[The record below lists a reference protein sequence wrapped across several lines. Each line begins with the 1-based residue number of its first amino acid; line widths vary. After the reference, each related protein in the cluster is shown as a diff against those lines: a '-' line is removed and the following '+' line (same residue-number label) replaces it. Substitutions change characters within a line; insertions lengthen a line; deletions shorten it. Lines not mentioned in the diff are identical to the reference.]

1 MKSTLLITLCTLF
14 TSTLFAQSR
23 SQDLREI
30 RNLSYQ
36 IEQETYSTRG
46 TPQTLRNVKS
56 LLRRALNELQN
67 GGTNPGFAE
76 CRQFAFPILDRTLPA
91 SDAMDEAI
99 RLCRQVE
106 ALPEMKFLFEKYDRT
121 LPASD
126 ALERAATASDF
137 SLVDKLD
144 LLEFAFEKY
153 DRTLATST
161 AADRAVQGVSPIQNN
176 RNPGG
181 TLSCFK
187 KTYPV
192 YDRTLP
198 SAEAMDRT
206 IQACR

>member
-1 MKSTLLITLCTLF
+1 MKSTLFITLCVLF
-14 TSTLFAQSR
+14 SSQLFAQGR
-23 SQDLREI
+23 SQTLRDI

-46 TPQTLRNVKS
+46 DSQTLRDVQS
-56 LLRRALNELQN
+56 LMRRALNELQN
-67 GGTNPGFAE
+67 GGGNGRFQE
-76 CRQFAFPILDRTLPA
+76 CRQYAFPILDRTLPA
-91 SDAMDEAI
+91 GDAMDEAI

-106 ALPEMKFLFEKYDRT
+106 AIEEMKFLFEKYDRT
-121 LPASD
+121 LPARD
-126 ALERAATASDF
+126 ALQRAANVSDF
-137 SLVDKLD
+137 SLVDKLS
-144 LLEFAFEKY
+144 LLEFAYEKY
-153 DRTLATST
+153 DRTLPAST
-161 AADRAVQGVSPIQNN
+161 AADRAVQGVAPIQNN

-198 SAEAMDRT
+198 SADAMDRT